1 MHKIDLEKLSKN
13 YYAALK
19 NSDVDMPLRIVAFS
33 AINGSGKSTISRF
46 LESKGFLNPD
56 PAILRE
62 LIRHKYSRD
71 FGIVAN
77 TVLDFYRSP
86 YAQKVKDLKN
96 KSLVIDSNLDRNY
109 EIFFSNYTDICSK
122 PFIIRIDLPVETN
135 LVRLKK
141 READNQIKLEKVLSN
156 LPEYINDH
164 KEFGKKFADKIS
176 YRITGDINQEV
187 LEDLYSKILEHK
199 YN

>member
-1 MHKIDLEKLSKN
+1 MHNINLEKLSKD
-13 YYAALK
+13 YYASLK
-19 NSDVDMPLRIVAFS
+19 NSEVDMPIRIVAFS

-62 LIRHKYSRD
+62 LIRCKYSRD
-71 FGIVAN
+71 FDIVAN

-86 YAQKVKDLKN
+86 YAQKVKGLNN

-122 PFIIRIDLPVETN
+122 PFIIRIDLPIEAN
-135 LVRLKK
+135 LARLKK
-141 READNQIKLEKVLSN
+141 REANNQIKLERVLSN

-164 KEFGKKFADKIS
+164 KEFGKKFSDKIS
-176 YRITGDINQEV
+176 YRITGDINQEA
-187 LEDLYSKILEHK
+187 LDDLYEKIMNHK
-199 YN
+199 FN